1 MSEFQKA
8 GTFDNPI
15 EIVDDIINVDDL
27 SDDDISDDFIIIY
40 DSGDE
45 ENHFNCVSSDN
56 IPNNPH
62 SDQEF
67 VDDDDDVL
75 SLVLSSSDDE
85 CVECNLEHVFPD
97 STTMEKDI
105 LELNHTKQ

>member
-56 IPNNPH
+56 IPINPH
-62 SDQEF
+62 KEPRI
-67 VDDDDDVL
+67 
-75 SLVLSSSDDE
+75 
-85 CVECNLEHVFPD
+85 C
-97 STTMEKDI
+97 
-105 LELNHTKQ
+105 